1 MAAAGRQIFPSVP
14 SAAAATAAA
23 ATTAA
28 ASSGGG
34 GGASKEDEVV
44 HSSLGSSQAAIFCS
58 PETKLCLQLA
68 IGKWLDLY
76 VLKAKRL
83 IGEFLLGQ
91 NLFGSDK
98 AGSEVPGGHDEG
110 EGRRVVVSVEAMG
123 SGKVLVPHIEVLDTN
138 TIRELKLL
146 IVSKV
151 PSLPAT
157 TTRIFK
163 GHGGY
168 ELARENQTLYSYGM
182 QDKAIIVA
190 TTSMDDRTALTALFY
205 VTNGPAWDRS
215 ARKHWRNPNKP
226 IQKWSRVGLFV
237 LGPHFGRVR
246 QLSLSN
252 CGLSGPIPAV
262 IGQLDKLESLHMDH
276 NRLTGQIPSEIGK
289 LTILRNSRD
298 YEVGQLLPGLDL
310 SHNCLTGSVPPEV
323 AALCKNAVV
332 ALNDNA
338 NGDKVLD
345 TKGLALVPGRRFFR

>member
-190 TTSMDDRTALTALFY
+190 TTCTCLPGFDVHGCEPSVAVCCDCVFVHRTHVSAVVVVVGPILLGLVGNCLLSAMDDRTALTALFY

-252 CGLSGPIPAV
+252 CGLSG
-262 IGQLDKLESLHMDH
+262 K
-276 NRLTGQIPSEIGK
+276 
-289 LTILRNSRD
+289 
-298 YEVGQLLPGLDL
+298 
-310 SHNCLTGSVPPEV
+310 
-323 AALCKNAVV
+323 
-332 ALNDNA
+332 
-338 NGDKVLD
+338 
-345 TKGLALVPGRRFFR
+345 